1 MYNDSK
7 HGVDKAATSKN
18 WGKNERQING
28 LFIQKKNKKLI
39 KIIRN
44 NMHRTQVFKNEA
56 KATKEYQEML
66 TFLV

>member
-7 HGVDKAATSKN
+7 HGFDKAASSKS

-28 LFIQKKNKKLI
+28 LFSQRKNKKLI

-44 NMHRTQVFKNEA
+44 STYGTQVFENEA